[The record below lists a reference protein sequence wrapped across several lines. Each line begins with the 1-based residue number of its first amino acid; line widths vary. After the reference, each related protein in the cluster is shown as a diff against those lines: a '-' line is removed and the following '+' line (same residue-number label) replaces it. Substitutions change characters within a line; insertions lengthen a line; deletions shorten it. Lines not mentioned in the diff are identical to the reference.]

1 MKRKD
6 TAGTIG
12 HQLFFTLPTIVFFT
26 CTFVA
31 PFLFGLY
38 ITFMKLPNIT
48 NINAP
53 MTFYGLNNYLAA
65 FRDAKFWD
73 AIWVTVKYVLSC
85 VVLVNVLGFF
95 LGYLVTSGIRG
106 QNVYRSALFT
116 PNLIGG
122 LVMGYIWQFIFTIT
136 LPSVGKALD
145 IGFLKMQWL
154 GDADKAFLA
163 LVIVTIWQ
171 MSGYMMLI
179 FIAGFVAMPKDVLEA
194 ASIDGMN
201 GWQRL
206 RFITIPLMVPAFVVT
221 IFLTLRNCFMVYDIN
236 YSLTGGN
243 PYGSTRLASMYIV
256 QKAFGESKY
265 ALGQSE
271 AILLFIIVAT
281 ISVVQVNLGK
291 KREVEA

>member
-1 MKRKD
+1 M
-6 TAGTIG
+6 TGSLG

-26 CTFVA
+26 ATFVL
-31 PFLFGLY
+31 PFAFGLY

-53 MTFYGLNNYLAA
+53 MTFFGLGNYVAA
-65 FRDAKFWD
+65 FKDAKFW
-73 AIWVTVKYVLSC
+73 AAMWLTVRYVISC

-106 QNVYRSALFT
+106 QNFYRSALFT

-136 LPSVGKALD
+136 LPTIGKALD
-145 IGFLKMQWL
+145 IGMLKLQWL
-154 GDADKAFLA
+154 GDENKAFLA

-206 RFITIPLMVPAFVVT
+206 RFITVPLMVPAFVVT

-236 YSLTGGN
+236 YSLTNGN
-243 PYGSTRLASMYIV
+243 PYGSTKMVSMHIV
-256 QKAFGESKY
+256 QKAFSENKY
-265 ALGQSE
+265 ALGQAE
-271 AILLFIIVAT
+271 AILLFIIVAV
-281 ISVVQVNLGK
+281 IAVAQVNLGK
-291 KREVEA
+291 RKEVEA